1 MRSAASFRA
10 SPSANPA
17 GMTKKEVPMDLD
29 RHVVRPMTEE
39 TGVRAAFG
47 MLVGAL
53 VGMAIALPLL
63 VRIFGI

>member
-1 MRSAASFRA
+1 
-10 SPSANPA
+10 
-17 GMTKKEVPMDLD
+17 MTKKEVPMDLD
-29 RHVVRPMTEE
+29 RAVVRPMTEE